1 MTGRVSTFGWFLR
14 SRGVVVVLV
23 YLIAGVACARQLGGD
38 LVAVPMSAGRS
49 VDVGIGTSSLC
60 GLIAS
65 VVFSSPDPQRE
76 RAFPDVPIR
85 VMRVGWAVIVLV
97 WPAVWVVLFNLGR
110 SESLRWVLLDQSP
123 FDALSL
129 AMSAVL
135 VVVGLVLQWHTPGP
149 PR

>member
-85 VMRVGWAVIVLV
+85 VMRVGSVSYTHLTLPTKA
-97 WPAVWVVLFNLGR
+97 
-110 SESLRWVLLDQSP
+110 
-123 FDALSL
+123 
-129 AMSAVL
+129 
-135 VVVGLVLQWHTPGP
+135 
-149 PR
+149 